1 MTVLA
6 AVNVEAV
13 VIFAIVLAITLGI
26 TYWASKRATSAVGF
40 YAAGRQITGVQ
51 NGLAISGDYLSAA
64 SFLGIAGL
72 IFLFGF
78 DGFLYSIGFLVAFLT
93 VMFLLAERM
102 RNAGKYTIADV
113 LAFRLRERPA
123 RTAAALGTLAVV
135 AFYLI
140 AQMVGAGVLIQAL
153 VGIDFS
159 LAVILTGAFMLCY
172 VVFGGMVATTWVQ
185 IIKAVL
191 LMTGILVMSIFV
203 LAKVGGNP
211 IELFN
216 RAEEQKGGA
225 DSTFS
230 LGPGTFLASPIDTVS
245 LGLALVL
252 GTAGLPHI
260 LMRFFTVPNAK
271 AARSSVVWAMFII
284 GFFYLLTTFIGFG
297 ARAFLGP
304 EGEEA
309 AGTAGNLAAPNL
321 AQFLGGGEGT
331 FGGDLFLAVIA
342 GVAFAT
348 ILAVVAGLVLSASAA
363 VSHDIW
369 SNIVRKGKESDHEE
383 VVVARIAAISI
394 GVIAIA
400 IAVIGGAGLNVSF
413 MVGLAFAVAASANFP
428 ALLLALT
435 WPRFN
440 TAGAVTGVLFGVVS
454 AIFLVIVSPK
464 VWPGAD
470 TDTGSPI
477 GWTLANPGIV
487 SIPLGFIGCCLGT
500 VLSKEHGAEHTYHEL
515 YVRSETGLGA
525 ERALVEERELVERD
539 RRDNASGRRPRG
551 RRRVH
556 RLHRGGE
563 RHGRRSDAR
572 VPDRGAARPGDLRTA
587 EGVRRERA
595 SSPTSRSYEQ
605 ADADH
610 EGFWAEQAEQLH
622 WFEKWDQVLDWS
634 DPPNAKWFVGRQAQR
649 RLQLRRPP
657 RRGRQRRPRRLPLAR
672 RGGRGARRHLR
683 RPAPR
688 RPEVRQRAQG
698 QRHRQGRRRRDL
710 PADDPRGRGRDARVR
725 AHRRDPQRRL
735 RRLLGRVGQGAHGVL
750 RGEGA
755 RDRRRRPPQGQDRGD
770 QGAGRRGHGRREVDR
785 EDLRRQARGQRR
797 ADDRRPRRLVPRGA
811 ARRPPTSARP
821 SRWTPSTRST
831 SSTRRA
837 RRPSRRASCTRR
849 AAT

>member
-1 MTVLA
+1 MTVIA
-6 AVNVEAV
+6 AINVEAV
-13 VIFAIVLAITLGI
+13 VIFAIVLSITLGI
-26 TYWASKRATSAVGF
+26 TFWASKRAGSAVGF
-40 YAAGRQITGVQ
+40 YAAGRQITAPQ

-72 IFLFGF
+72 IFIYGF

-123 RTAAALGTLAVV
+123 RTAAAMGTLAVV

-153 VGIDFS
+153 VGISFAP
-159 LAVILTGAFMLCY
+159 AVILTGLFMLCY

-191 LMTGILVMSIFV
+191 LMIGITVMSLFV
-203 LAKVGGNP
+203 LGKVGFNP

-230 LGPGTFLASPIDTVS
+230 LGPGTFLSSPIDTVS

-260 LMRFFTVPNAK
+260 LMRFFTVPDAK
-271 AARSSVVWAMFII
+271 AARGSVVWAMFLI

-304 EGEEA
+304 EGVEA
-309 AGTAGNLAAPNL
+309 TGKGGNLAAPNL

-331 FGGDLFLAVIA
+331 VGGDAFLAIIA

-369 SNIVRKGKESDHEE
+369 SNIVRKGKDSEKEE
-383 VVVARIAAISI
+383 VVVAKIAALAI
-394 GVIAIA
+394 GAIA
-400 IAVIGGAGLNVSF
+400 ILVAVIGGSGLNVSF

-440 TAGAVTGVLFGVVS
+440 TAGAVTGVLLGVVS

-470 TDTGSPI
+470 SDTGSPI
-477 GWTLANPGIV
+477 GWTLSNPGIV
-487 SIPLGFIGCCLGT
+487 SIPLGFIGCYLGT

-525 ERALVEERELVERD
+525 ERAL
-539 RRDNASGRRPRG
+539 
-551 RRRVH
+551 
-556 RLHRGGE
+556 
-563 RHGRRSDAR
+563 
-572 VPDRGAARPGDLRTA
+572 T
-587 EGVRRERA
+587 
-595 SSPTSRSYEQ
+595 
-605 ADADH
+605 
-610 EGFWAEQAEQLH
+610 
-622 WFEKWDQVLDWS
+622 
-634 DPPNAKWFVGRQAQR
+634 
-649 RLQLRRPP
+649 
-657 RRGRQRRPRRLPLAR
+657 
-672 RGGRGARRHLR
+672 
-683 RPAPR
+683 
-688 RPEVRQRAQG
+688 
-698 QRHRQGRRRRDL
+698 
-710 PADDPRGRGRDARVR
+710 
-725 AHRRDPQRRL
+725 
-735 RRLLGRVGQGAHGVL
+735 
-750 RGEGA
+750 
-755 RDRRRRPPQGQDRGD
+755 
-770 QGAGRRGHGRREVDR
+770 GH
-785 EDLRRQARGQRR
+785 
-797 ADDRRPRRLVPRGA
+797 
-811 ARRPPTSARP
+811 
-821 SRWTPSTRST
+821 
-831 SSTRRA
+831 
-837 RRPSRRASCTRR
+837 
-849 AAT
+849 